1 MAAYEGHLQIVDL
14 LIKHGADID
23 CKDLLGMTPLHW
35 AVQNGHVDV
44 VEYLVSNGA
53 EATEPNKFGLTPR
66 AIAQQTGRLD
76 IESMLDLANAVEA
89 NATAQNLLIQ
99 LAAAPAPG
107 VPAGEVQGAD
117 ENMELEEDVREPI
130 IIPIE
135 PGMLEQ
141 LQSNSAVLDE
151 TENTDT
157 GQIYDQVNLVDSDS
171 DSQHF
176 MNDSASQVFQEQGE
190 QHQQYQ
196 ETEDQHRANEIYEED
211 HNQLTVPLSLL
222 QDGILLQ
229 NESEETNILNAA
241 IDNGHSVVL
250 TEAGKEV
257 LNSFKQ
263 SDQQQQQQPP
273 LHMEKKIVAVTPEE
287 FLAMTNGTLNKN
299 VIRVKTIPAKGQFK
313 RIVMKKTK
321 AGTPINVTTNGFKK
335 IVSNQRTSSSE
346 IDNIKNQLIQARKTI
361 EEYKIKLKKKEEEA
375 EHYKMQ
381 LQLLMDP
388 NS

>member
-35 AVQNGHVDV
+35 AVQNGHADV

-53 EATEPNKFGLTPR
+53 EATEPNKFGLTPQ
-66 AIAQQTGRLD
+66 AIAQQTERLD
-76 IESMLDLANAVEA
+76 IESLLDLATAVEG
-89 NATAQNLLIQ
+89 NASAQNLLIQ
-99 LAAAPAPG
+99 LATGQG
-107 VPAGEVQGAD
+107 VEEVQGAD
-117 ENMELEEDVREPI
+117 ENMELEEDDRKPI

-141 LQSNSAVLDE
+141 LQSSSAAIDE
-151 TENTDT
+151 TEDTDT
-157 GQIYDQVNLVDSDS
+157 GQMYDQVNLIDSESDS
-171 DSQHF
+171 EHFLKDDRTPSQ
-176 MNDSASQVFQEQGE
+176 SFQEQEE
-190 QHQQYQ
+190 QQEQYRQ
-196 ETEDQHRANEIYEED
+196 TEDHHQVNGSFEED
-211 HNQLTVPLSLL
+211 HGQLTVPLSLL

-229 NESEETNILNAA
+229 NESEETNILNTAM
-241 IDNGHSVVL
+241 DNGHSVVL

-257 LNSFKQ
+257 LNSFRQ
-263 SDQQQQQQPP
+263 SEQQQSP
-273 LHMEKKIVAVTPEE
+273 LHMEKKIVSLTPEE
-287 FLAMTNGTLNKN
+287 FLAMTNGTMSKN
-299 VIRVKTIPAKGQFK
+299 LIRVKTIPAKGQFK

-321 AGTPINVTTNGFKK
+321 AGSPINISNGFKK
-335 IVSNQRTSSSE
+335 IVSKQRTSSSE
-346 IDNIKNQLIQARKTI
+346 IDNIMNQLIQARKTI
-361 EEYKIKLKKKEEEA
+361 EEYKVKLKKKEEEA